1 MELLD
6 FSYLVD
12 ENISTSL
19 IEFLQARDLNI
30 ISVREQG
37 WQGASDITLVQ
48 LAKKKIL
55 LFSLM
60 IQISVK

>member
-37 WQGASDITLVQ
+37 WQGALDITLVQ
-48 LAKKKIL
+48 LAEEKN
-55 LFSLM
+55 FCYSH
-60 IQISVK
+60 S